1 MYYFI
6 GIIQLILLA
15 ILLFKWYQKSGLSI
29 FVDAIKL
36 MIILWL
42 VNIALYNLKLS
53 SYYNPNL
60 IINIIVILICI
71 VFLFGSRK
79 NFLKEEDI
87 LLSMEKMKSDKD
99 NYLIY
104 SMIINLVFI
113 IAFITFWVNVKKY
126 GLAILSQNK
135 INKQQMDHYSA
146 YIVYMLV
153 LCAQTK
159 YILFRINK
167 KILDLLVF
175 LLSIGTLVL
184 TLNRGPIAF
193 ILAAMY
199 IYELF
204 SLVKVKNLISKKRL
218 YIIYFTLILAFIV
231 FLQFFGYIGDM
242 RMEYVLEHVYNRTI
256 NEHYGMNQII
266 PTGFL
271 WAYIYLTSPLENATF
286 SLMNQNV
293 QLTYFNN
300 LLYPFIKF
308 FANILGFGEDYKIWL
323 TEKVSYV
330 PYLDKKIGLNV
341 SSFIPEAMQDFG
353 YIGVVVY
360 VLIFLLLSYLSIKM
374 IKSRKLT
381 AIGSTIIYANVLN
394 MLLWSVFGNSL
405 KIPVLILNIFFILFI
420 ELLISKGVFNYILKK
435 IRG

>member
-6 GIIQLILLA
+6 GIIQLIVLT

-53 SYYNPNL
+53 SHYNPNL
-60 IINIIVILICI
+60 IMNIIVILICI
-71 VFLFGSRK
+71 VFFIGARK
-79 NFLKEEDI
+79 AFLVEDDI
-87 LLSMEKMKSDKD
+87 LLSMENLKSDKD

-104 SMIINLVFI
+104 SVIINLVFI
-113 IAFITFWVNVKKY
+113 IAFITFWINAKKY

-153 LCAQTK
+153 LCAQAK

-167 KILDLLVF
+167 KILDLAVF

-199 IYELF
+199 IYEIF
-204 SLVKVKNLISKKRL
+204 SLIKVKNSISKKRL
-218 YIIYFTLILAFIV
+218 YMIYFALILSFIV

-242 RMEYVLEHVYNRTI
+242 RMEYVLEHVYHRTM
-256 NEHYGMNQII
+256 NEHYGMSEVI

-271 WAYIYLTSPLENATF
+271 WGYIYLTSPLENAAF
-286 SLMNQNV
+286 SLINQSV
-293 QLTYFNN
+293 HLTYFNN
-300 LLYPFIKF
+300 LFYPFIKF
-308 FANILGFGEDYKIWL
+308 FTNIFGVGEEYKMWL
-323 TEKVSYV
+323 TEKASYI
-330 PYLDKKIGLNV
+330 PYLDDKIGLNV

-353 YIGVVVY
+353 YIGVIVY
-360 VLIFLLLSYLSIKM
+360 VLIFLILAYLSIKM
-374 IKSRKLT
+374 IKNRKLT
-381 AIGSTIIYANVLN
+381 SIGSTIIYANILN

-420 ELLISKGVFNYILKK
+420 EILINKGVFNLILKRV
-435 IRG
+435 RG

>member
-6 GIIQLILLA
+6 GIIQLILLS
-15 ILLFKWYQKSGLSI
+15 ILLFRWYQKSELSI

-53 SYYNPNL
+53 SHYNPNL
-60 IINIIVILICI
+60 IMNIIVILICI
-71 VFLFGSRK
+71 VFFIGSRK
-79 NFLKEEDI
+79 AFLVEDDI
-87 LLSMEKMKSDKD
+87 LLNMEKMKSDKD
-99 NYLIY
+99 SFLIY
-104 SMIINLVFI
+104 SLIINLVFI
-113 IAFITFWVNVKKY
+113 IAFITFWLNVKKY

-153 LCAQTK
+153 LCAQAK

-167 KILDLLVF
+167 KIPDLIVF

-204 SLVKVKNLISKKRL
+204 SLIKIKNSISKKRL
-218 YIIYFTLILAFIV
+218 YIIYSILILAFIA

-242 RMEYVLEHVYNRTI
+242 RMEYVLEHVYHRTI
-256 NEHYGMNQII
+256 NEHYGMSEAI
-266 PTGFL
+266 PSGFL
-271 WAYIYLTSPLENATF
+271 WGYIYLTSPLENAAF
-286 SLMNQNV
+286 SLMNQSV
-293 QLTYFNN
+293 HLTYFNN

-308 FANILGFGEDYKIWL
+308 FANILGSGESYKMWL
-323 TEKVSYV
+323 KEKASYV
-330 PYLDKKIGLNV
+330 PYLDDKIGLNV

-353 YIGVVVY
+353 YIGVIVY
-360 VLIFLLLSYLSIKM
+360 VSIFLFLAYVSIKM
-374 IKSRKLT
+374 IKSRRLT
-381 AIGSTIIYANVLN
+381 SIGSTIIYANILN

-405 KIPVLILNIFFILFI
+405 KIPVLILNIFFILFV
-420 ELLISKGVFNYILKK
+420 ELLINKGVFNFILKK

>member
-15 ILLFKWYQKSGLSI
+15 VLLFKWYQKSGLST

-79 NFLKEEDI
+79 NFLREDDI

-113 IAFITFWVNVKKY
+113 IAFITFWINVKKY

-153 LCAQTK
+153 LCAQAK
-159 YILFRINK
+159 YILFRI
-167 KILDLLVF
+167 
-175 LLSIGTLVL
+175 
-184 TLNRGPIAF
+184 
-193 ILAAMY
+193 
-199 IYELF
+199 
-204 SLVKVKNLISKKRL
+204 
-218 YIIYFTLILAFIV
+218 
-231 FLQFFGYIGDM
+231 
-242 RMEYVLEHVYNRTI
+242 
-256 NEHYGMNQII
+256 
-266 PTGFL
+266 
-271 WAYIYLTSPLENATF
+271 YL
-286 SLMNQNV
+286 
-293 QLTYFNN
+293 
-300 LLYPFIKF
+300 K
-308 FANILGFGEDYKIWL
+308 
-323 TEKVSYV
+323 
-330 PYLDKKIGLNV
+330 
-341 SSFIPEAMQDFG
+341 
-353 YIGVVVY
+353 
-360 VLIFLLLSYLSIKM
+360 
-374 IKSRKLT
+374 
-381 AIGSTIIYANVLN
+381 
-394 MLLWSVFGNSL
+394 
-405 KIPVLILNIFFILFI
+405 
-420 ELLISKGVFNYILKK
+420 
-435 IRG
+435 